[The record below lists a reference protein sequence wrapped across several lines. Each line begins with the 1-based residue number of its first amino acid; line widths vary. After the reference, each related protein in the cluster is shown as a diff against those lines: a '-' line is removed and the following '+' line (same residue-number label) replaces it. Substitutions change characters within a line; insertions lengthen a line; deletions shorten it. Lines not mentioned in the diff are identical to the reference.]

1 MCASAARRVNE
12 ERTACIKRIREMLAE
27 FGIVLPQSPRGL
39 RTYCTISWKMRA
51 MTSQAQP
58 ALRYSVH
65 SCIDKSSMNIF
76 TGVSSVLQ
84 LTVKKMPRC
93 SELPPS
99 RAWDH
104 SLH

>member
-1 MCASAARRVNE
+1 
-12 ERTACIKRIREMLAE
+12 
-27 FGIVLPQSPRGL
+27 
-39 RTYCTISWKMRA
+39 